1 MKLFRD
7 MKIKIGNSRFPQ
19 NKTGEHLL
27 TIDNITSKKI
37 SFKKHENVSFRKEE
51 QGNTIIVQGYSMN
64 EKAKDIEE
72 VNKYRLTI
80 VVPDYDLFSANFNP
94 KNIWY
99 TGCQFVALNFQTID
113 SDIKTYLKFFSKRAI
128 KLKQSSLLK
137 TVKDLPKSTDFP
149 TNKVKNDRGKIGR
162 AHV

>member
-1 MKLFRD
+1 MD
-7 MKIKIGNSRFPQ
+7 
-19 NKTGEHLL
+19 
-27 TIDNITSKKI
+27 
-37 SFKKHENVSFRKEE
+37 
-51 QGNTIIVQGYSMN
+51 
-64 EKAKDIEE
+64 AADIEE

-113 SDIKTYLKFFSKRAI
+113 SDIKTYLKFFSKRAL

-149 TNKVKNDRGKIGR
+149 TNKVKNDRGKKFRSDCEEITER
-162 AHV
+162 PPEPTTSSLSAEELEAKLKEYQPEIKLDRVYSINYDFLKKNIMKEDAKVSLVLEQ